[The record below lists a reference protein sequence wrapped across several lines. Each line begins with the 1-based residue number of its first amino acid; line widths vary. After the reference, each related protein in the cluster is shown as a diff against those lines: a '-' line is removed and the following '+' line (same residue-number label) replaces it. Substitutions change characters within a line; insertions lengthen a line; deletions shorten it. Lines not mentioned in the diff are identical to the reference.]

1 MDDLEVEDQ
10 LIDGNLIL
18 SGKVLNGTSEET
30 LSEVEL
36 ADPVVG
42 WDALIDPGLE
52 EFESSLE
59 ICDIATEGLQGWVA
73 L

>member
-18 SGKVLNGTSEET
+18 SGEVLNGTSKET
-30 LSEVEL
+30 LSKVEL

-42 WDALIDPGLE
+42 WDALVDPGLE
-52 EFESSLE
+52 EFKSSLE
-59 ICDIATEGLQGWVA
+59 IGDITTEGL
-73 L
+73 

>member
-18 SGKVLNGTSEET
+18 SCEVLNGTSQET

-36 ADPVVG
+36 ADPVEG
-42 WDALIDPGLE
+42 WDALVDPGLE
-52 EFESSLE
+52 EFKSSLE
-59 ICDIATEGLQGWVA
+59 IGNITTEGLQGWVA